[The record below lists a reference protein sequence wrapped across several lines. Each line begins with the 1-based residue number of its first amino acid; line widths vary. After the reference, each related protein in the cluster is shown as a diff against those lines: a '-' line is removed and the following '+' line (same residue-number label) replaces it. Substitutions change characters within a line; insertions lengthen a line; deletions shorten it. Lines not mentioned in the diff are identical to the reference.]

1 MTITE
6 KEIKINNIPAI
17 ILGNPSRNVYLYIHG
32 QGGNKEEAYNIAEF
46 VCGHGYQ
53 ILSIDLPEHGNR
65 KGEVNSFDPWH
76 IVPELTEVMKFAKE
90 HWERISLFANSI
102 GAYDVMPLIKV
113 SKKYDMK
120 FNMLLDFCIGKAAA
134 SVKEFYLLPVG
145 NKLIQYDKLAV
156 NTIVANK
163 DGEVSSCDI
172 AYTDNLEKFNADYL
186 RYTTEVQGTCIDHD
200 LSEEYM
206 VIGTSAIVNVEL
218 DGAIGMNSG
227 IFNNP
232 FT

>member
-102 GAYDVMPLIKV
+102 GAF
-113 SKKYDMK
+113 SAG
-120 FNMLLDFCIGKAAA
+120 NDFGEAVVAAIA
-134 SVKEFYLLPVG
+134 TF
-145 NKLIQYDKLAV
+145 LAV
-156 NTIVANK
+156 GTGFDHSPA
-163 DGEVSSCDI
+163 DQFFL
-172 AYTDNLEKFNADYL
+172 NL
-186 RYTTEVQGTCIDHD
+186 
-200 LSEEYM
+200 
-206 VIGTSAIVNVEL
+206 
-218 DGAIGMNSG
+218 
-227 IFNNP
+227 
-232 FT
+232 